1 MYQTV
6 RMIGSGGFGN
16 VEEVIDSTGE
26 RFARKTFS
34 INQPLPIELHENIL
48 KRFQKEIRIQ
58 SLIKDRNIVRILSA
72 DLDATPPCYIMPLAA
87 GRLSDD
93 IARDKTLSGRFISA
107 LADIVAG
114 LEAIHAMQI
123 YHRDLKPQNVLR
135 FIDPA
140 AGADYYA
147 ISDFGLISLQESQ
160 LSVLT
165 STGMS
170 RGADGYTAPEVTQDL
185 RLASV
190 QSDIYSLG
198 CILHDFVG
206 TGPRVPC
213 AEIQD
218 SGPYAGILRGC
229 TRRDPNNR
237 FRTARSVL
245 DAVLSVGA
253 EIQPA
258 ATPQAHVLVQGL
270 LANQQLS
277 VAEWRSYLEIVE
289 MADNTRDVHSLFMAL
304 SEKAIAQLCALS
316 TSDAVLIGTQF
327 AEWVAKSTF
336 NFDYCD
342 GLANRIET
350 FYDHLE
356 DFGLRSSCLVALLKM
371 GTSHNRWYV
380 ERKFARL
387 AGSGM
392 NENLAARLAIELHI
406 IGAGVCPTISH
417 LERSINISR
426 DALHPRVLGAIREIC
441 G

>member
-1 MYQTV
+1 MYQAV

-16 VEEVIDSTGE
+16 VEEVVDASGA

-34 INQPLPIELHENIL
+34 INQPLPPEFHENIL

-58 SLIKDRNIVRILSA
+58 SLIRDRNIVRILSA
-72 DLDATPPCYIMPLAA
+72 DLDANPPCYIMPLAA

-93 IARDKTLSGRFISA
+93 IATDRTLSGRFISA

-135 FIDPA
+135 FQDPA

-206 TGPRVPC
+206 GGPRIPC
-213 AEIQD
+213 AEIHD

-270 LANQQLS
+270 ISNQQLS
-277 VAEWRSYLEIVE
+277 LAEWKSYLEIVE
-289 MADNTRDVHSLFMAL
+289 MGNNVRDVHSLFMAL
-304 SEKAIAQLCALS
+304 SEEAITQLCALS
-316 TSDAVLIGTQF
+316 TPDAVLIATQF
-327 AEWVAKSTF
+327 AEWVARSIF

-342 GLANRIET
+342 GLANRLEK
-350 FYDHLE
+350 FYDQLD
-356 DFGLRSSCLVALLKM
+356 DFGVRSSCLVALLKM

-387 AGSGM
+387 AGPEMDG
-392 NENLAARLAIELHI
+392 NLAARLAIELHI
-406 IGAGVCPTISH
+406 IGSGVCATISH
-417 LERSINISR
+417 LEHSINISR
-426 DALHPRVLGAIREIC
+426 DSLHPRVFGAIREIC